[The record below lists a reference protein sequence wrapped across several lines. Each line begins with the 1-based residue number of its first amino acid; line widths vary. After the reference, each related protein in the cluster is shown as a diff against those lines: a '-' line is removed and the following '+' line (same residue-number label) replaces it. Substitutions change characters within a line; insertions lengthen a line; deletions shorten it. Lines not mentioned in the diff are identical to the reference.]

1 MKKALVSSA
10 ILIAMLTACSS
21 SRRVVEMP
29 EITVSNQTSLD
40 LQRVELSDTAT
51 TLHAKAMYR
60 PGGWI
65 RIAKDSYLETPD
77 GKRYKLKY
85 GNGIVL
91 GAEHNM
97 PESGITEFDLIFEPL
112 PIKTNEMIFSEGN
125 GGWTLGLDLNGK
137 LEDYPEGLPDT
148 LKTSNPSAQIPEV
161 SFDIDSATVNFHI
174 LNYNPVMGNKLNYA
188 IEQISGQITDA
199 PAIDI
204 DANGNGRL
212 KLLCHGT
219 SGISALNIG
228 GFSLIGDA
236 TVNPGETIDIY
247 MDPLISGNVVMRHLR
262 NEPAAN
268 NKNWSWH
275 TGTYSDF
282 DANKLDSKNILPLYS
297 EKFGNYRMGADEY
310 IDYVLAE
317 YEKAERSINKSE
329 TLSPLSKEKT
339 LIDIKANTIEAIGK
353 YKYFLN
359 RSYWAAHGKW
369 GQPVPADSITCEL
382 TPEHFAKV
390 SEFIDLNDHRLI
402 LASSSPIFAL
412 PFKEWEKSGVDA
424 QFLNETGKYTEVV
437 NTIKAGKGSEE
448 DITPLESYSNPF
460 YAKSARIFLN
470 DVRKSMADI
479 DMSLCQPTPDVP
491 ADSIFDAII
500 APHKGKVVMVDLWN
514 TWCSPC
520 RAALQLHE
528 PEKSGE
534 LSSED
539 IVWIYIA
546 DESSPFK
553 KYFEM
558 IPDIKG
564 VHYRLNEE
572 QISSIRKRF
581 EVDGIPYY
589 ILVDRKGNATGR
601 PDLRNPELYKKTIL
615 EELAATVE

>member
-1 MKKALVSSA
+1 MKKSLLTFILFFGVLTVSSKNR
-10 ILIAMLTACSS
+10 I
-21 SRRVVEMP
+21 VEMP
-29 EITVSNQTSLD
+29 LITISNQTSLD
-40 LQRVELSDTAT
+40 FQRVELSDTAT
-51 TLHAKAMYR
+51 TLHAKAVYR

-65 RIAKDSYLETPD
+65 RIAKDSYLKTAD
-77 GKRYKLKY
+77 GKQYKLKY
-85 GNGIVL
+85 GNGIVP
-91 GAEHNM
+91 GAEHYM
-97 PESGITEFDLIFEPL
+97 PESGVSEFDLIFEPI
-112 PIKTNEMIFSEGN
+112 PEKTDEIIFSEGN
-125 GGWTLGLDLNGK
+125 GGWTLGMNLDGK
-137 LEDYPEGLPDT
+137 LNVYPAGLPEA
-148 LKTSNPSAQIPEV
+148 LKTSNSNAQIPEV

-188 IEQISGQITDA
+188 IKQISGQITDA

-219 SGISALNIG
+219 SGISAYNIG
-228 GFSLIGDA
+228 GFSLIGRA

-275 TGTYSDF
+275 NGTFSDF
-282 DANKLDSKNILPLYS
+282 DSNKLDSKNILQLS
-297 EKFGNYRMGADEY
+297 SGKFGDYRMGADEY
-310 IDYVLAE
+310 IDYVIAE
-317 YEKAERSINKSE
+317 YEKAERNIRKNE
-329 TLSPLSKEKT
+329 NLSPLSKEKT
-339 LIDIKANTIEAIGK
+339 LIDIKANAIDAVGR
-353 YKYFLN
+353 YKYLLN
-359 RSYWAAHGKW
+359 RSYWAAHGNW
-369 GQPVPADSITCEL
+369 GQQIPADSITCEL

-390 SEFIDLNDHRLI
+390 SEFIEPNDPRLI
-402 LASSSPIFAL
+402 LASSSPIFSL

-460 YAKSARIFLN
+460 YAKSAKIFLN
-470 DVRKSMADI
+470 DVRKSMANI
-479 DMSLCQPTPDVP
+479 DMSLCQPTPDV
-491 ADSIFDAII
+491 ATDSIFDAII

-514 TWCSPC
+514 TWCGPC

-546 DESSPFK
+546 DESSPLK
-553 KYFEM
+553 KYFEI

-572 QISSIRKRF
+572 QIGVIRKRF

-601 PDLRNPELYKKTIL
+601 PDLRDPELYKKTIL
-615 EELAATVE
+615 EELAAPAE